1 MFSKIIF
8 HQTITHHIF
17 DSTKQVLKQQLK
29 HSLSKNDCIQL
40 NSADTHVL
48 VTLPI
53 INKRCHK
60 IHKQDNTWH
69 LNLPRMH
76 VSVDRPS
83 AQKLPLRGTIQSNRK
98 QLHNSLDS

>member
-8 HQTITHHIF
+8 HQTIAHHIF

-48 VTLPI
+48 VTLPL
-53 INKRCHK
+53 INKR
-60 IHKQDNTWH
+60 
-69 LNLPRMH
+69 
-76 VSVDRPS
+76 VSENPQTRQYV
-83 AQKLPLRGTIQSNRK
+83 AFKFA
-98 QLHNSLDS
+98 